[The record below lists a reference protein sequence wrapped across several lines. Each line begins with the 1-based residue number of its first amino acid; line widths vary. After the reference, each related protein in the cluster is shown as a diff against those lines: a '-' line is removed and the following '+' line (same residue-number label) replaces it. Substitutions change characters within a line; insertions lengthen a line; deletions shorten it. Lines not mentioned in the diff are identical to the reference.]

1 MCRKMVFPADIFS
14 IIQAGSPFVLLD
26 TARPL
31 GDEQNSYLFHDPVDI
46 LTAFG
51 PDDVSC
57 LYSKVE
63 HALDQGLYVAG
74 WWSYEWG
81 YALIPRLNH
90 LLHVH
95 CPEGPLVW
103 LGVFERPVVWKASCG
118 LSMGHT
124 VDSGVMPGPLAGV
137 FSDGPRLDTGR
148 SEFMES
154 VRAVQDYIRQGDTYQ
169 VNYTVRSRFSFAG
182 DPFELYLR
190 LRSVQAVSYGAVIRT
205 DDRWVLSLSPELF
218 FHREHERIWSKP
230 MKGTVARGKTPE
242 QDRALRGFLEN
253 DLKNRAENVMIVDL
267 LRNDLGMIAQ
277 TGSVRVPQLFHVEAY
292 ETLFQMISRI
302 EARLREDV
310 GWIDIFQALFPCG
323 SITGAPKLRTME
335 IISELETSPRGIYTG
350 SIGFMSPDNHAVFNV
365 TIRTLE
371 LFGNRGVMGIGS
383 GITIGSDPAAEYEE
397 TRLKARFLQQV
408 VMRDAA

>member
-1 MCRKMVFPADIFS
+1 MCEQMVFPAEMS
-14 IIQAGSPFVLLD
+14 SVIQAGSPFVLLD

-31 GDEQNSYLFHDPVDI
+31 GDEQTSYLFHDPVEI

-57 LYSKVE
+57 LYANVE
-63 HALDQGLYVAG
+63 RALDRGLYVAG

-81 YALIPRLNH
+81 YALIPRLNY
-90 LLHVH
+90 LLDVH

-103 LGVFERPVVWKASCG
+103 IGVFERPVMWKASG
-118 LSMGHT
+118 DLPADQAMGP
-124 VDSGVMPGPLAGV
+124 VGPGPLTGV
-137 FSDGPRLDTGR
+137 FSDGPRLDTDR
-148 SEFMES
+148 SEFMDA
-154 VRAVQDYIRQGDTYQ
+154 VGAVQDYIRQGDTYQ

-182 DPFELYLR
+182 DPLDLYLR
-190 LRSVQAVSYGAVIRT
+190 LRSVQAVSYGAVVRT

-218 FHREHERIWSKP
+218 FHRQRDRIWSKP

-302 EARLREDV
+302 EARLREGV
-310 GWIDIFQALFPCG
+310 RWIDIFQALFPCG

-350 SIGFMSPDNHAVFNV
+350 SIGFISPDNHAVFNV
-365 TIRTLE
+365 AIRTLE

-397 TRLKARFLQQV
+397 TRLKARFLQRV